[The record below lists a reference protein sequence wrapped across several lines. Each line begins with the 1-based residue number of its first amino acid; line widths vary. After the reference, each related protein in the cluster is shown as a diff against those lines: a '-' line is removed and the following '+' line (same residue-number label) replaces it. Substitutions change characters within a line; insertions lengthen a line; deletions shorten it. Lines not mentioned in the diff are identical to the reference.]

1 MNIFTVTVD
10 YVAGLPSNW
19 PYCAYSQK
27 TLHCQLSHCASS
39 QSECFVLLKL
49 SNNKNLCCF
58 MCTFPELCLSPFHSP
73 TQKITRWCHGWGT
86 SRTMCLAAGWMRPT
100 WSPGT
105 CTGLETWPPARCSGS
120 TKPPRWDGAQLKDI
134 TRNASFPLVDL
145 QQPHEESL
153 CSPCIKDFNANCLGN
168 YRVLW
173 TLKASQT
180 CQIICFLC

>member
-1 MNIFTVTVD
+1 MLQDYHLIDHTV
-10 YVAGLPSNW
+10 LIHR
-19 PYCAYSQK
+19 K
-27 TLHCQLSHCASS
+27 HFIASS
-39 QSECFVLLKL
+39 VIVLRVSL
-49 SNNKNLCCF
+49 SVLCCSNCPTTRICCF